1 MNNEQFLILG
11 NLLFIS
17 GVLLLFGGVLIWV
30 RAHRKYSTWKSVSGM
45 VTKVVSHSIS
55 SSDFH
60 YYPVVKFQT
69 KTGKIVSF
77 ESELGFYPAK
87 HKQGQQVSVWYD
99 EANPDNAM
107 LNLEAAKWTT
117 PLVLEAF
124 GAIAI
129 IIGGII
135 LALI

>member
-1 MNNEQFLILG
+1 M
-11 NLLFIS
+11 
-17 GVLLLFGGVLIWV
+17 
-30 RAHRKYSTWKSVSGM
+30 
-45 VTKVVSHSIS
+45 
-55 SSDFH
+55 
-60 YYPVVKFQT
+60 
-69 KTGKIVSF
+69 
-77 ESELGFYPAK
+77 
-87 HKQGQQVSVWYD
+87 SVWYD

-117 PLVLEAF
+117 PLVMGAF